1 MKIVEKTADRLRLS
15 ASPWLMTALFAA
27 IVVTMLAAGVGK
39 QRDGASDEAGVLFL
53 VAVAVLIGG
62 LFICAFVR
70 LTLDRGSGR
79 VTYSRFTLRG
89 WQHRDWALADL
100 ASIRAATDPT
110 EKMRE
115 GQPYRRLELVW
126 KTGAP
131 PFPLQSAYQRP
142 PRGTSVSKS
151 PLETLAASVNS
162 WLNRK
167 R

>member
-15 ASPWLMTALFAA
+15 ASPWLMTVLFAA
-27 IVVTMLAAGVGK
+27 IVVTMLAAAVGK
-39 QRDGASDEAGVLFL
+39 QRDGASNEAGVLFL
-53 VAVAVLIGG
+53 FAFAGLIGW

-70 LTLDRGSGR
+70 LTLDRSSGR

-89 WQHRDWALADL
+89 GQERDWALADL
-100 ASIRAATDPT
+100 ASIRAATDPK
-110 EKMRE
+110 EKIRE

-131 PFPLQSAYQRP
+131 PFPLQGAYQRP
-142 PRGTSVSKS
+142 QRGQSGARA
-151 PLETLAASVNS
+151 PLETLASAVNS